1 MARSEA
7 VVHVAV
13 AAAAEPYMAA
23 VVAQLEK
30 DGIPATGYSI
40 PPDPSPDDID
50 GEADGSIDIPFEF
63 TTRHYG
69 PELVELGLWWN
80 SVSGWRIHTQYDP
93 DVRPGDGRQWMGAG
107 LLPPP
112 ARVSAFL
119 ATMMVDYTMAGSTER
134 PFYRRQGE
142 NVATL
147 LERLQ
152 VYGQPAPPGR
162 RA

>member
-7 VVHVAV
+7 AVHVAV

-23 VVAQLEK
+23 VVAQLVK

-40 PPDPSPDDID
+40 PPDPSPDDFD
-50 GEADGSIDIPFEF
+50 GEADGRIEIPFEF

-69 PELVELGLWWN
+69 PDLEELCLWWN
-80 SVSGWRIHTQYDP
+80 SVSGWRIHTQYNP
-93 DVRPGDGRQWMGAG
+93 NRPGDGRQWMGAG

-119 ATMMVDYTMAGSTER
+119 ATMMVDHTMAGSPER

-142 NVATL
+142 NVAAL

-162 RA
+162 P

>member
-1 MARSEA
+1 VARSEA
-7 VVHVAV
+7 AVHVAV

-23 VVAQLEK
+23 VAARLVKE
-30 DGIPATGYSI
+30 GVPATGYSI
-40 PPDPSPDDID
+40 PPDPSPDDFD
-50 GEADGSIDIPFEF
+50 GEAAGRIEIPFEF

-69 PELVELGLWWN
+69 PDLVELGLWWN
-80 SVSGWRIHTQYDP
+80 SVSGWRIHTQYNP
-93 DVRPGDGRQWMGAG
+93 DRPGDGRQWMGAG

-119 ATMMVDYTMAGSTER
+119 AAMMVDHTMAGSPER

-142 NVATL
+142 NVTAL

-152 VYGQPAPPGR
+152 VYGQSAPPGWP
-162 RA
+162 